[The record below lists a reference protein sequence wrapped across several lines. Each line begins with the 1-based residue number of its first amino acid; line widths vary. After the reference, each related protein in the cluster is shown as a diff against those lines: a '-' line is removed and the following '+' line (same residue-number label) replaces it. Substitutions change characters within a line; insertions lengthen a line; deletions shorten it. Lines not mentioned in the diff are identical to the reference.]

1 MWLSDCWLF
10 HQANSPV
17 ATCVTTVLPGV
28 VQPQRTQDQ
37 GLQDGEQRP
46 GGAGQTPVVQAERRQ
61 PSRARQLDR
70 RHQVG
75 MHGSAAT
82 WQREIEKQS

>member
-1 MWLSDCWLF
+1 MC
-10 HQANSPV
+10 V
-17 ATCVTTVLPGV
+17 ATVLPGA
-28 VQPQRTQDQ
+28 VQPQRAKDQ

-61 PSRARQLDR
+61 PKRAGQLDR

-75 MHGSAAT
+75 VRGSAADF
-82 WQREIEKQS
+82 RGKVLKQN

>member
-17 ATCVTTVLPGV
+17 ATCVTTALPGA

-82 WQREIEKQS
+82 WQRETEKQS